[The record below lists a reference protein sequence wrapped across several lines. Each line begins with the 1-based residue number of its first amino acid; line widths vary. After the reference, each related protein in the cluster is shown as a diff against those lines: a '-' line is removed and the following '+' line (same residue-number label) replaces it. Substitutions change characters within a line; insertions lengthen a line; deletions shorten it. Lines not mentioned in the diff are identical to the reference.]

1 MQGDLQGDAIPMRYN
16 KAHAYDIIPPTR
28 GLHIGMDMVSLWYRD
43 QVVEAI

>member
-1 MQGDLQGDAIPMRYN
+1 MQGDLQGDAIPMCYN
-16 KAHAYDIIPPTR
+16 KAHAYGIMFSTR